1 MKIAVPTRQD
11 KTVDAHFGHCEFFT
25 VFTVNDDKT
34 IAETEIVSSPQECG
48 CKSNIAEVLHNQGVS
63 VMLAG
68 NIGGGAINVLSGWG
82 IAVVRGCDGNVT
94 DVVNAFLRGEVMDS
108 GVTCEHH
115 DHHNN
120 N

>member
-11 KTVDAHFGHCEFFT
+11 KTVDSHFGHCEFFT
-25 VFTVNDDKT
+25 VFTISDDKQIT
-34 IAETEIVSSPQECG
+34 GTEIVSSPQECG